1 MELKDKIV
9 AAVNGY
15 IEGFSNQSVDAIMD
29 LYADECSV
37 EDPVGSPLKDGREAV
52 RAFYEA
58 SMTTGAK
65 LSLEGPIRV
74 AGKEA
79 AFPFKAVVT
88 LGDTT
93 LEIHVI
99 DTMQFND
106 DGKIVK
112 MRAFFG
118 EDNMKTV

>member
-1 MELKDKIV
+1 MELKDKII

-29 LYADECSV
+29 LYADNCSV
-37 EDPVGSPLKDGREAV
+37 EDPVGTPLKDGRDAV

-58 SMTTGAK
+58 SMTTGAQ

-93 LEIHVI
+93 MEIHVI
-99 DTMQFND
+99 DVMEFNEE
-106 DGKIVK
+106 GKIVK

>member
-1 MELKDKIV
+1 MELKDKII

-15 IEGFSNQSVDAIMD
+15 IDGFSQGSADAIMA

-37 EDPVGSPLKDGREAV
+37 EDPVGTPLKNGRDEV

-58 SMTTGAK
+58 SMTTGAQ

-93 LEIHVI
+93 MEIHVI
-99 DTMQFND
+99 DVMEFNE
-106 DGKIVK
+106 DGKIIK

>member
-1 MELKDKIV
+1 MELKDKII

-29 LYADECSV
+29 LYAGNCSV
-37 EDPVGSPLKDGREAV
+37 EDPVGSPLKDGRNAV

-58 SMTTGAK
+58 SMTTGAQ

-93 LEIHVI
+93 MEIHVI
-99 DTMQFND
+99 DVMEFNEE
-106 DGKIVK
+106 GKIVK

>member
-1 MELKDKIV
+1 MELKDKII

-15 IEGFSNQSVDAIMD
+15 IDGFSQGSADAIMA

-37 EDPVGSPLKDGREAV
+37 EDPVGTPLKNGRDEV

-58 SMTTGAK
+58 SMTTGAQ

-88 LGDTT
+88 LGDATM
-93 LEIHVI
+93 EIHVI
-99 DTMQFND
+99 DVMEFNEE
-106 DGKIVK
+106 GKIVK